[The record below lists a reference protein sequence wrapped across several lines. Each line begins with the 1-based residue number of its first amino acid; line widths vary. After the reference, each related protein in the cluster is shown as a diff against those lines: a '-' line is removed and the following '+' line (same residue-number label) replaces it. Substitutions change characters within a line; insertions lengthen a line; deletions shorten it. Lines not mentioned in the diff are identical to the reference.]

1 MDDVAKPG
9 AGMVFSFREDLRT
22 VIARITPQTN
32 ALPVDADWVRG
43 VLATSGWGEFRINE
57 SALTMLLSAFNNG
70 TTADALPIAERVD
83 ASASVTISDDG
94 MVAKL
99 ELTKAFGGRLVTVD
113 EILQHLADIGIA
125 EGIDQAAITEAVNTC
140 ATGTACSCVICRGR
154 VAEHGADGYLERLL
168 PEVRS
173 RVPRIQESGQI
184 DYRDLGDILVVKPG
198 DELMRR
204 HPPGCGVPGRTLL
217 GAVLPA
223 NAGKGL
229 MFATDLTG
237 VEISATDPDLL
248 LAAIPGQPVEVRD
261 GMLVEPV
268 FTVPAVTMASGNI
281 QFDGSVVIH
290 GDIAKGMSVKATG
303 DIEVAGIVEMAGLE
317 AGGNITVKSGV
328 IGALGK
334 KEAAALIIK
343 CGKTFQAGYT
353 QNVRIEA
360 GDCIAVNDTA
370 IQCEL
375 VALNHIVVGSK
386 GRGQIVGGHH
396 QASLSVRAKIIGSSQ
411 RQKTLFDIGVNPAM
425 HKHLLELAKQRDGH
439 ETQLLELS
447 KLMDFAAKNPGKI
460 PPDKREKAA
469 LMARS
474 VAQQIAQLRE
484 AQEALNQK
492 ISLSMAARVVAL
504 ERIYEGVEIHLGAKM
519 FRVPSEFTCVEIGLD
534 ERGHLALLA
543 VATNNL

>member
-1 MDDVAKPG
+1 MEDAAKLG
-9 AGMVFSFREDLRT
+9 AGIVFNFHEDLRT
-22 VIARITPQTN
+22 VIASVTPQAN
-32 ALPVDADWVRG
+32 AHPVAAEWVRE
-43 VLATSGWGEFRINE
+43 VLAASGWGDFRINE
-57 SALTMLLSAFNNG
+57 SAMTMLLSAFNNG
-70 TTADALPIAERVD
+70 TPVDALPIAERID
-83 ASASVTISDDG
+83 ASASVSISDDG
-94 MVAKL
+94 MIANL
-99 ELTKAFGGRLVTVD
+99 ELTKSFGGKLISVD
-113 EILQHLADIGIA
+113 EILRHLADIGIA
-125 EGIDQAAITEAVNTC
+125 EGIDHAAIAEAVT
-140 ATGTACSCVICRGR
+140 TGDSCNCIIGHGR
-154 VAEHGADGYLERLL
+154 PAQDGADGFLERLI

-173 RVPRIQESGQI
+173 RVPRVQESGQI
-184 DYRDLGDILVVKPG
+184 DYRDLGDILVVRPG

-204 HPPGCGVPGRTLL
+204 HPPGPGIPGKTLL

-229 MFATDLTG
+229 MFAPNLTG
-237 VEISATDPDLL
+237 VEISADDPDLL
-248 LAAIPGQPVEVRD
+248 LAAIPRQPIEVRD
-261 GMLVEPV
+261 GMIVEPV

-281 QFDGSVVIH
+281 QFDGSVVIT

-303 DIEVAGIVEMAGLE
+303 DIEVAGIVEMASLE

-334 KEAAALIIK
+334 KEAATQAIK
-343 CGKTFQAGYT
+343 CGKSFQAGYT

-360 GDCIAVNDTA
+360 GDCVAVNDTA

-375 VALNHIVVGSK
+375 VALNHIIVGSK

-396 QASLSVRAKIIGSSQ
+396 QASLSVRAKVIGSSQ

-474 VAQQIAQLRE
+474 VAQQIAKLRE
-484 AQEALNQK
+484 EQEALNQK
-492 ISLSMAARVVAL
+492 ITLSMAARVVAL
-504 ERIYEGVEIHLGAKM
+504 DRIYEGVEVHLGSKM
-519 FRVPSEFTCVEIGLD
+519 FRVPSEFTAVEIGLD
-534 ERGHLALLA
+534 ERGNLGLLT
-543 VATNNL
+543 VEKNKL